1 MTDERLPEIK
11 LDPDDLY
18 REELFTDRR
27 AGTLR
32 RLTPIT
38 AEGDDDPARAVSYVG
53 DAQLMTPVGAL
64 PLSFEIPAQSLREAL
79 DKYPGAA
86 REAMERAIEELKEMR
101 REAASSIVIPEVGS
115 GGGPGGLGGSGGIGG
130 GKIHMP

>member
-11 LDPDDLY
+11 LNPDDLY
-18 REELFTDRR
+18 REEIFTDRR

-32 RLTPIT
+32 QLTPIT
-38 AEGDDDPARAVSYVG
+38 VDGTDDPGRAVVYVG

-64 PLSFEIPAQSLREAL
+64 PLSFEIPAQSLAEAL
-79 DKYPGAA
+79 QNYPAAA

-101 REAASSIVIPEVGS
+101 REAASSIVIPEMG
-115 GGGPGGLGGSGGIGG
+115 GGAGGPGGFGGAGG
-130 GKIHMP
+130 GKIQIP

>member
-38 AEGDDDPARAVSYVG
+38 ADGGDDPGRAVSYVG

-79 DKYPGAA
+79 EKYPDAA
-86 REAMERAIEELKEMR
+86 RGAMERAIEELKEMR
-101 REAASSIVIPEVGS
+101 REAASSIVIPEMGS
-115 GGGPGGLGGSGGIGG
+115 GGGPGGIGG

>member
-11 LDPDDLY
+11 LNPDDLY

-27 AGTLR
+27 TGTLR

-38 AEGDDDPARAVSYVG
+38 AEGDDDPARAVLYVG

-64 PLSFEIPAQSLREAL
+64 PLSFEIPAQTLREAL
-79 DKYPGAA
+79 DRYPDAA
-86 REAMERAIEELKEMR
+86 RGAMERAIEELKELQ
-101 REAASSIVIPEVGS
+101 REQASSIVIPEMG
-115 GGGPGGLGGSGGIGG
+115 GGGPGGFGGPGG
-130 GKIHMP
+130 GKIQMP

>member
-11 LDPDDLY
+11 LNPDDLY
-18 REELFTDRR
+18 REEIITDRR

-32 RLTPIT
+32 QLTPIT
-38 AEGDDDPARAVSYVG
+38 VDGTDDPGRAVVYVG

-64 PLSFEIPAQSLREAL
+64 PLSFEIPAQSLAEAL
-79 DKYPGAA
+79 QNYPAAA

-101 REAASSIVIPEVGS
+101 REAASSIVIPEMG
-115 GGGPGGLGGSGGIGG
+115 GGAGGPGGFGGAGG
-130 GKIHMP
+130 GKIQIP

>member
-11 LDPDDLY
+11 LNPDDLY
-18 REELFTDRR
+18 REDLFTDRR

-38 AEGDDDPARAVSYVG
+38 SDGNDDPDRAVLYVG

-79 DKYPGAA
+79 ERYPDAA
-86 REAMERAIEELKEMR
+86 RKAMERAIEELKEMR
-101 REAASSIVIPEVGS
+101 REAASSIVIPEMGPGGGGFGGS
-115 GGGPGGLGGSGGIGG
+115 GGG
-130 GKIHMP
+130 KIQMP

>member
-38 AEGDDDPARAVSYVG
+38 ADGENDPGRAVSYVG

-64 PLSFEIPAQSLREAL
+64 PLSFEIPAKSLREAL
-79 DKYPGAA
+79 DQYPEAA
-86 REAMERAIEELKEMR
+86 RAAMERAIEELKEMR
-101 REAASSIVIPEVGS
+101 REAASSIVIPEM
-115 GGGPGGLGGSGGIGG
+115 GGGAGGLGGSGG
-130 GKIHMP
+130 GKIQMP

>member
-11 LDPDDLY
+11 LNPDDLY
-18 REELFTDRR
+18 REEIITDRR

-32 RLTPIT
+32 RMTPIT
-38 AEGDDDPARAVSYVG
+38 ADGDDDPQRAVLYVG

-64 PLSFEIPAQSLREAL
+64 PLSFEIPAQSLSEAL
-79 DKYPGAA
+79 QHFPAAA

-101 REAASSIVIPEVGS
+101 REAASSIVIPEMGS
-115 GGGPGGLGGSGGIGG
+115 GGAGGPGGFGGPGG
-130 GKIHMP
+130 GKIQIP